1 MKSIHPKKCKTINKR
16 ELQLQN
22 WLASFP
28 DYEFSAI
35 LPASEDASF
44 RRYFRSADKNTG
56 KSYVIM
62 DAPPDKEDCEPFIR
76 IAKILRG
83 AGVNA
88 PEIIEQDLSQG
99 FLLLSDLGDQQY
111 LSHLNERHAETL
123 YSDAVSALIHMQ
135 NIKPE
140 AMKELPVYDDQRL
153 REEMKLF
160 EAWYLNRHLD
170 VTLDDSQKES
180 LVNMFDLLIKSAL
193 EQPQTFVHRDYHSR
207 NLMLLQKQ
215 NPGVIDFQDAVIGPC
230 TYDLVSLFKDCYIEW
245 PRDKIEQWL
254 EDYLFKSGLI
264 HEAHIEKEQF
274 IKWFDFIG
282 VQRHLKVLGI
292 FARLNYRDG
301 KDQYLNDLPLT
312 LKYVVETCAR
322 YDELSP
328 LQQLLEQTV
337 LNHPKVT
344 QK

>member
-1 MKSIHPKKCKTINKR
+1 MNPSSANNDLDRKQL
-16 ELQLQN
+16 LQD
-22 WLASFP
+22 WLNALPGYAFSDVVSAS
-28 DYEFSAI
+28 A
-35 LPASEDASF
+35 DASF
-44 RRYFRSADKNTG
+44 RRYFRSADKNSG

-62 DAPPDKEDCEPFIR
+62 DAPPEKEDCEPFIR
-76 IAKILRG
+76 IAKMLRS
-83 AGVNA
+83 AGINA

-99 FLLLSDLGDQQY
+99 FLLLTDLGDQQY

-123 YSDAVSALIHMQ
+123 YSDAVSTLIHMQ

-153 REEMKLF
+153 RDEMALF
-160 EAWYLNRHLD
+160 EQWYLNRHLD
-170 VTLDDSQKES
+170 VQLTDQQKTTLAAT
-180 LVNMFDLLIKSAL
+180 FDLLIRSAL

-245 PRDKIEQWL
+245 PREKIEQWL
-254 EDYLFKSGLI
+254 EDYLYKSGLI
-264 HEAHIEKEQF
+264 HEAHVEREQF
-274 IKWFDFIG
+274 IKWFDFMG

-301 KDQYLNDLPLT
+301 KENYLNDLPLT
-312 LKYVVETCAR
+312 LKYVVDACAR
-322 YDELSP
+322 YDELKP

-337 LNHPKVT
+337 LNHAKVT
-344 QK
+344 QA